1 MKVFISWSGKKSHA
15 VAEVLHEWLPTV
27 LNSVEPW
34 ISSEGLRAGL
44 KWNQQLEKEL
54 NGTSFGIIVATPR
67 NQHAQWLN
75 FEAGALS
82 KKVGGAESRV
92 APLLIDFKKAVDLVG
107 PLASYQATMPTR
119 AGFHDLVSSINEALG
134 DDSRSV
140 ELLDRGF
147 KVCWPALES
156 KLVEVNDKYEDEA
169 DPVALPDPVAPRS
182 PEDMLAEILETMR
195 DMNRS
200 DTRLKNAI
208 DDRRI
213 SSISHTISSG
223 KSRKRGGSSTAVA
236 EALDSLGYSSVGVD
250 QSLDGTTVIFL
261 PQKMSDDEEGTV
273 FDFLS
278 SRDLVPGPVRFEYV
292 DPSGVSNQRFR
303 VPVKPASKISSS

>member
-1 MKVFISWSGKKSHA
+1 MKVFVSWSGKKSHA

-27 LNSVEPW
+27 INSVEPW

-92 APLLIDFKKAVDLVG
+92 APLLIDFKKATDLVG

-119 AGFHDLVSSINEALG
+119 EGFHDLVASINEALG
-134 DDSRSV
+134 EDSRSV

-147 KVCWPALES
+147 NVCWPALES
-156 KLVEVNDKYEDEA
+156 KLAEVNDKYEDEA
-169 DPVALPDPVAPRS
+169 DLVALPDPVVPRS
-182 PEDMLAEILETMR
+182 PEDMLSEILETIR

-213 SSISHTISSG
+213 SSISHNVSSA
-223 KSRKRGGSSTAVA
+223 KSRKRGGRLGAVT
-236 EALDSLGYSSVGVD
+236 EALESLGYSTMGA
-250 QSLDGTTVIFL
+250 QQLLDGTTVIFL

-278 SRDLVPGPVRFEYV
+278 NRDLVSGPVRFEYI
-292 DPSGVSNQRFR
+292 DPSGPSNQRLR
-303 VPVKPASKISSS
+303 VPTDPTS

>member
-1 MKVFISWSGKKSHA
+1 MTMVGSALKVFISWSGKKSHA

-27 LNSVEPW
+27 INSVEPW

-92 APLLIDFKKAVDLVG
+92 APLLIDFKKATDLVG

-119 AGFHDLVSSINEALG
+119 EGFHDLIASINEALG

-147 KVCWPALES
+147 DVCWPALES
-156 KLVEVNDKYEDEA
+156 KLAGVASKYDDEA
-169 DPVALPDPVAPRS
+169 EPVAVADPVAPRS
-182 PEDMLAEILETMR
+182 PEDMLSEILETIR

-208 DDRRI
+208 DGQGIVSAGTRTY
-213 SSISHTISSG
+213 SLS
-223 KSRKRGGSSTAVA
+223 KSRKRGTQ
-236 EALDSLGYSSVGVD
+236 ALAISEKLESLGIDVLNVE
-250 QSLDGTTVIFL
+250 QTIDGTTHILL
-261 PQKMSDDEEGTV
+261 PVKMTDDEEGSV
-273 FDFLS
+273 FGLLS
-278 SRDLVPGPVRFEYV
+278 NHGLTTGKVRFDYRDSVSES
-292 DPSGVSNQRFR
+292 DPRLRLKV
-303 VPVKPASKISSS
+303 